1 MTVIHKCARQSQV
14 RSSVTGDVSYGQ
26 TCNVISIGVAFG
38 IMSKRTC
45 DHGLIRS
52 KYSMYCSHECTVGT
66 IHFQILLLDFAAVAS
81 SLLTHLWVHYI
92 RWLMHATWRRLR
104 SYLQNL

>member
-1 MTVIHKCARQSQV
+1 MHSMTVIHKCARQSQV

-45 DHGLIRS
+45 DSWADSQQVYYVLLA
-52 KYSMYCSHECTVGT
+52 SMYCGHHPFPNPAPET
-66 IHFQILLLDFAAVAS
+66 LLL
-81 SLLTHLWVHYI
+81 
-92 RWLMHATWRRLR
+92 
-104 SYLQNL
+104 

>member
-1 MTVIHKCARQSQV
+1 MITWWVCRQAHYGAEPPTVDAFDDCDSQV

-45 DHGLIRS
+45 DS
-52 KYSMYCSHECTVGT
+52 WADSQQV
-66 IHFQILLLDFAAVAS
+66 
-81 SLLTHLWVHYI
+81 
-92 RWLMHATWRRLR
+92 
-104 SYLQNL
+104 